1 MASFQVTFDVAWA
14 PGCIDSRC
22 YDYVNLAKYVDF
34 LVVMAYDEQSQ
45 MYDKVCHA
53 KPNSDIVKTAI
64 GELLLFA

>member
-1 MASFQVTFDVAWA
+1 MAFFQVTFDVAWA
-14 PGCIDSRC
+14 PGGIDSRC

-64 GELLLFA
+64 GESLLFS